1 MAYLSHAW
9 GVGPTTFRRWK
20 KERAAAAAAPEAE
33 VKAVAEFSGNAIVNR
48 DLAKERFTPKYLFAV
63 YQRQL
68 ATSNENFTTGRV
80 SSQELLNEA
89 MKLWDT
95 MAGDPT
101 FAQTCEYW
109 NKRARDHDAAQP
121 DILDQILKML
131 KKNPSLSFPSVAGK
145 LTSWTA
151 NATPWCSGETIR
163 RLFEACGYCEYLE
176 RALPLMTKA
185 QRKEAVKFGRQLR
198 NNWGQGKGKY
208 LVINIDEK
216 YFAGLRTAHA
226 KKCERLGLE
235 KSHLYCQH
243 GSHISQVMVLAA
255 TAYAFT
261 DHFENGG
268 TGYKLGLFRCE
279 AAKTAQMD
287 VFETVKDPESGKI
300 TRPNAKKGGKLKRAR
315 GTQYMV
321 DCTMRG
327 SDSGTS
333 TDPKFNL
340 LRLFKHHLFPAV
352 QKLVARGGRFAGHT
366 VVWQWDNAPPHVDKT
381 LVSYLTSFCAAQR
394 KPWLWRSQPAQLPIS
409 NTCDLYVFPLMARRH
424 AHLVREQS
432 PKAPASANVIWEV
445 VERVWK
451 AIPSADI
458 ASSHVLAYRVMG
470 QLVASNGG
478 TNFLHDEGIH
488 SGLRRDFVHTST
500 GIKRRDGAVLAA
512 P

>member
-33 VKAVAEFSGNAIVNR
+33 MKAVAEFNGSAIVNR
-48 DLAKERFTPKYLFAV
+48 DLAKARFTPKYMYAV

-68 ATSNENFTTGRV
+68 ATSHSNFTTGRV
-80 SSQELLNEA
+80 SSQTLFNEA
-89 MKLWDT
+89 LKRWDT

-101 FAQTCEYW
+101 FAQTCEFW
-109 NKRARDHDAAQP
+109 IKRARDHDAAQP

-131 KKNPSLSFPSVAGK
+131 QKNPSLSFPSVAGK
-145 LTSWTA
+145 LTTWTA

-163 RLFEACGYCEYLE
+163 RLFEACGYCQYLE
-176 RALPLMTKA
+176 RALP
-185 QRKEAVKFGRQLR
+185 
-198 NNWGQGKGKY
+198 
-208 LVINIDEK
+208 
-216 YFAGLRTAHA
+216 LRTAHA

-235 KSHLYCQH
+235 KSDLYCQH
-243 GSHISQVMVLAA
+243 ASHISQVMVLAC

-268 TGYKLGLFRCE
+268 TGYKLGLFRCQ
-279 AAKTAQMD
+279 AAKTAQIN
-287 VFETVKDPESGKI
+287 VYETVKDPVSGKI
-300 TRPNAKKGGKLKRAR
+300 TRPNAKKGGKLKRAA

-321 DCTMRG
+321 DCTVRG

-366 VVWQWDNAPPHVDKT
+366 VVWQWDNAPPHVDET
-381 LVSYLTSFCAAQR
+381 LVEYLTSFCAAQR

-432 PKAPASANVIWEV
+432 PKAPASHDVIWATA
-445 VERVWK
+445 ERVWK
-451 AIPSADI
+451 EIPSADI
-458 ASSHVLAYRVMG
+458 ASAHVLAYRVMG
-470 QLVASNGG
+470 QLVASNGR

-488 SGLRRDFVHTST
+488 SGLRRDFVQTST